1 MSKNSYHVIAKV
13 DGGWSVKR
21 TGAER
26 ATRTFA
32 TQKDA
37 ITYGRNISRSHA
49 TELIVHRKDGRLSSK
64 ESFGKDPNPPK
75 DPSSPKSIRG

>member
-1 MSKNSYHVIAKV
+1 MSKNSYHVIAKI

-37 ITYGRNISRSHA
+37 IAFGRNISRSHA

-64 ESFGKDPNPPK
+64 ESFGEDR
-75 DPSSPKSIRG
+75 SSSKNIRN